1 MSRDELAE
9 LSREDLLALIS
20 AQAVQIAALTARIA
34 ELERR
39 LGLDSSNS
47 GKPPSSDGLKKPVR
61 VRSLRQP
68 SGAPPGGR
76 KGHPGD
82 TLRQAEF
89 PDFVLDHYPPACPGC
104 GMALTAATAR
114 GHVARQVF
122 DLPEPRPPV
131 VTEHRAHECCCPG
144 CGQRT
149 KAGFPAGVAAPV
161 QYGPRISAVAVYLLH
176 GQFVPED
183 RVAEVMQDLFG
194 ARLVAATIAQMSRTC
209 ADRLGGFVQA
219 VCDQVAGAK
228 VKHLDETGFRIGG
241 QTRWLH
247 VASTALLTM
256 YRVSDRRGII
266 SDNVTGIAVHD
277 HWKPYYTMTGVLHA
291 LCNAHHLRELKAL
304 IEIDK
309 EDWARQMQIV
319 LRRACHAV
327 NLANAS
333 GVSLKPRF
341 IARIERRYDAVVAA
355 GLAFHM
361 SLPRLPRAQRRGG
374 KPRRVGHNLLV
385 RLQMRRDDVLRF
397 LHDPQVPFTNNQ
409 AERDIRMM
417 KLRQKI
423 SGGFRSFAGAEIFAV
438 IRSVLSTARKQGW
451 DLVATL
457 MQQPEILL
465 RELKIA

>member
-1 MSRDELAE
+1 MNRDAPVEP
-9 LSREDLLALIS
+9 SREDLLALIA
-20 AQAVQIAALTARIA
+20 AQAAQIAALTARIA

-47 GKPPSSDGLKKPVR
+47 GKPPSSDGLNKPVR

-68 SGAPPGGR
+68 SGAPRGGR

-82 TLRQAEF
+82 TLRQAET
-89 PDFVLDHYPPACPGC
+89 PDVVVDHYPPACTGC

-114 GHVARQVF
+114 EHAARQVF
-122 DLPEPRPPV
+122 DLPEPRPPI

-149 KAGFPAGVAAPV
+149 KAAFPAGVAAPV
-161 QYGPRISAVAVYLLH
+161 QYGPRIGAVAVYLLH

-209 ADRLGGFVQA
+209 ADRLEGLVQA
-219 VCDQVAGAK
+219 VCGQVAGAK

-256 YRVSDRRGII
+256 YRVSDRRGLVW
-266 SDNVTGIAVHD
+266 DNVTGIAVHD

-327 NLANAS
+327 NLANAR

-361 SLPRLPRAQRRGG
+361 SLPRLPRAQRRSG

-438 IRSVLSTARKQGW
+438 IRSALSTARKQGW

-465 RELKIA
+465 RELNIA

>member
-266 SDNVTGIAVHD
+266 WDNVTGIAVHD

>member
-89 PDFVLDHYPPACPGC
+89 PDFVLDHYPPACTGC

-256 YRVSDRRGII
+256 YRVSDRRGIVW
-266 SDNVTGIAVHD
+266 DNVTGIAVHD

-397 LHDPQVPFTNNQ
+397 LRDPQVPFTNNQ

>member
-1 MSRDELAE
+1 MNRDTPVEP
-9 LSREDLLALIS
+9 SREDLLALIA
-20 AQAVQIAALTARIA
+20 AQAAQIAALTARIA

-82 TLRQAEF
+82 TLRQAET
-89 PDFVLDHYPPACPGC
+89 PDVVLDHYPPTCTGC

-114 GHVARQVF
+114 EHAARQVF
-122 DLPEPRPPV
+122 DLPEPGPPV

-194 ARLVAATIAQMSRTC
+194 ARLVAATIAEMSRTC
-209 ADRLGGFVQA
+209 ADRLGGLVQA

-266 SDNVTGIAVHD
+266 WDNVTGIAVHD

-327 NLANAS
+327 NLANAR

-361 SLPRLPRAQRRGG
+361 SLPRLPRAQRRSG

-397 LHDPQVPFTNNQ
+397 LRDPQVPFTNNQ

>member
-1 MSRDELAE
+1 MNRDKLAE
-9 LSREDLLALIS
+9 LSREDLLALIG
-20 AQAVQIAALTARIA
+20 AQAAQIAVLTARIA

-82 TLRQAEF
+82 TLRQAET
-89 PDFVLDHYPPACPGC
+89 PDVVLDYYPPACTGC

-114 GHVARQVF
+114 RHAARQVF

-149 KAGFPAGVAAPV
+149 KAAFPAGVAAPV
-161 QYGPRISAVAVYLLH
+161 QYGPRIGAVAVYLLH

-209 ADRLGGFVQA
+209 ADRLGGLVHA
-219 VCDQVAGAK
+219 VCDHVAGAK

-256 YRVSDRRGII
+256 YRVSDRRGLVW
-266 SDNVTGIAVHD
+266 DNVTGIAVHD

-309 EDWARQMQIV
+309 EDWARQMQTV
-319 LRRACHAV
+319 LRRACHAA
-327 NLANAS
+327 NLANARR
-333 GVSLKPRF
+333 VSLKPRF

-361 SLPRLPRAQRRGG
+361 SLPRLPRAQRRGW
-374 KPRRVGHNLLV
+374 KPRRPGHNLLA
-385 RLQMRRDDVLRF
+385 RLQLRRDDVLRF

-451 DLVATL
+451 GLVATL
-457 MQQPEILL
+457 MLPPETLL